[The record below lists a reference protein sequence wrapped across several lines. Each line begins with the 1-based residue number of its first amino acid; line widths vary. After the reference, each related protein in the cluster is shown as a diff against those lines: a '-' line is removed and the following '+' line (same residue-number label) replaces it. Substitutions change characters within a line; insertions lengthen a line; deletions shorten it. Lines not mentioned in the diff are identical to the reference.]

1 MADIRF
7 RQLRIS
13 IRAVESSLL
22 KLPYTSEAC
31 VLAVTH
37 REARQLCGAVVRF
50 QKGSFFEPG
59 ALTTLTRIR
68 ADLAGSLA
76 PFMLPTVLSVLRE
89 GQELPRT
96 HSGKVVKENVL
107 RDCLGVTEWFSAE
120 AVAPEVEF
128 WGCDLP
134 KVDEAEAKLWDC
146 GGMQASG

>member
-13 IRAVESSLL
+13 ILAVESSLL
-22 KLPYTSEAC
+22 KLPYISEAC
-31 VLAVTH
+31 VLAVPH

-50 QKGSFFEPG
+50 QKGSFFEPS
-59 ALTTLTRIR
+59 ALTALARIR

-76 PFMLPTVLSVLRE
+76 PFMLPMVLSVLRE

-96 HSGKVVKENVL
+96 HSGKVVKRNVS

-120 AVAPEVEF
+120 AVAPGVEF
-128 WGCDLP
+128 WGSDLP
-134 KVDEAEAKLWDC
+134 QVDEAEAKLWDR